1 MEYDKS
7 LLEHSDIVQQR
18 IKQQL
23 AANKAANKLEVP
35 AAGAAGFAT
44 HLSGAI
50 TPIEGSPSH

>member
-7 LLEHSDIVQQR
+7 PLEHSDIVQQR
-18 IKQQL
+18 IEQQL
-23 AANKAANKLEVP
+23 AANKAVNKLKVP
-35 AAGAAGFAT
+35 AAGGADFAT